1 MKSIPLKPKTDL
13 TQSTLKAMVTSNPA
27 KEGCKSFLK
36 REDRTLEN
44 SQTDRSQKGGVQG
57 RWQLEKISQRIYLHI
72 FVAHGHKQQCGEGGG
87 GGTAGWRGAKLG
99 ENGGHQ

>member
-1 MKSIPLKPKTDL
+1 MKSISLKPKTDL

-44 SQTDRSQKGGVQG
+44 SQTDRSQMQVVKADQISKCEFKG
-57 RWQLEKISQRIYLHI
+57 
-72 FVAHGHKQQCGEGGG
+72 
-87 GGTAGWRGAKLG
+87 
-99 ENGGHQ
+99 